1 MDGALA
7 EDEGASDVSTLWEGF
22 RAGKPRAQEILLA
35 RHYDEIR
42 RIARGV
48 LRGEGDKLRIQP
60 TDLAH
65 EAAIRVLKLDRME
78 IRDRNH
84 FLALSARIMRQVLLD
99 EVRQARAAKRSPP
112 VHTTWFGRSGEKSN
126 TLLDI
131 EDFDDALKRFA
142 LVDPDRARV
151 VELRFYVGLT
161 LEEVAEQTKES
172 LSTVKRRWRVARAWI
187 LNDLGIAEPA

>member
-1 MDGALA
+1 
-7 EDEGASDVSTLWEGF
+7 
-22 RAGKPRAQEILLA
+22 
-35 RHYDEIR
+35 
-42 RIARGV
+42 
-48 LRGEGDKLRIQP
+48 
-60 TDLAH
+60 
-65 EAAIRVLKLDRME
+65 
-78 IRDRNH
+78 
-84 FLALSARIMRQVLLD
+84 MRQVLLD